1 MSKLG
6 FTVYR
11 YDNRTTS
18 EILSTLKQYVCS
30 SSNQDANAFGCAFFS
45 HGEDNG
51 ELATFDDFIN
61 VKDLVEQTHH
71 GKDLVGKPRLFFFQ
85 ACRGGDYMDGPKF
98 KSVANKGDTTLSW
111 PQEADILCHFAT
123 TEGHLSFRSPVL
135 GSWFIRNLTEVLD
148 KYALELEFHH
158 VLLRV
163 NSGIAAIES
172 QTSQA
177 ETSGKKQASQ
187 IQSQLTKE
195 LWFKDFKNK
204 QKN

>member
-18 EILSTLKQYVCS
+18 EILSSLKQYVCS

-85 ACRGGDYMDGPKF
+85 GKLLFDKCTVK
-98 KSVANKGDTTLSW
+98 VN
-111 PQEADILCHFAT
+111 PQQNYQHAA
-123 TEGHLSFRSPVL
+123 
-135 GSWFIRNLTEVLD
+135 EVIIWM
-148 KYALELEFHH
+148 AQ
-158 VLLRV
+158 
-163 NSGIAAIES
+163 SSS
-172 QTSQA
+172 Q
-177 ETSGKKQASQ
+177 
-187 IQSQLTKE
+187 
-195 LWFKDFKNK
+195 
-204 QKN
+204 